1 MGLYKLCSHKGRL
14 RDRCDHL
21 WWGSFRGVRVSLSKW
36 ANRDVTLKTD
46 AQSVLDDV
54 RAAIRAGTFD
64 PRGQVVREITP
75 MTFREFAEIYKERHA
90 IAKGLSL
97 ARTIDWRL
105 RPLLERFGDWALADI
120 KTADVE
126 DFIADLRKPRI
137 VGREPV
143 PRSITAASV
152 NRTVELLR
160 HMMNWAVGRDYIDR
174 TPFRRGSETLIK
186 KLLEDNKRRRRL
198 SEDEEAK
205 LLAAAPLHLRAMII
219 AALDTGMRRGEMLAL
234 RFADIDWTRE
244 LIVLRGETT
253 KSRKTRMVPI
263 STERLRAVLAWL
275 RLDAEGE
282 PKPADTPIFSN
293 EIGEPLPH
301 FHDVWLRT
309 VLKAHGVRPRW
320 AAGHDYKGLSTECKA
335 TYRRI
340 DLRWHDLRHE
350 YASRLVERG
359 VPLAQVRD
367 LLGHASITTTERYD
381 TQKLENLQVAV
392 TRLERGLS
400 FSLDPASWTRAE
412 APAGRVQRIS
422 AMRPRKGPAAGPEA
436 SSPAPL
442 AGDSLSSFFQELGT
456 DAPTEATDEALAT
469 EAKQLSK
476 LKLGVWLGGRDSN
489 PDNVVQSHVSYR

>member
-14 RDRCDHL
+14 RDRCDHS
-21 WWGSFRGVRVSLSKW
+21 WWGSFRGARVSLSKW

-46 AQSVLDDV
+46 AQAVLEDV

-64 PRGQVVREITP
+64 PRGEIVREITP

-105 RPLLERFGDWALADI
+105 RPLLERFGDCALADI

-160 HMMNWAVGRDYIDR
+160 HMMNWAVAREYVDR

-186 KLLEDNKRRRRL
+186 RLHEDNQRRRRIT
-198 SEDEEAK
+198 DEEEAR
-205 LLAAAPLHLRAMII
+205 LLAAAPVHFRAMII
-219 AALDTGMRRGEMLAL
+219 AALDTGLRRGEMLAL
-234 RFADIDWTRE
+234 RFGDIDWDHD
-244 LIVLRGETT
+244 LIVLRGATT
-253 KSRKTRMVPI
+253 KSRKSRLVPI

-275 RLDAEGE
+275 RLDADGE
-282 PKPADTPIFSN
+282 PKADSTLVFSD
-293 EIGEPLPH
+293 EIGGRLPH
-301 FHDVWLRT
+301 WHDTWLRT
-309 VLKAHGVRPRW
+309 VLKAYGVKPTWSARLKYRGHSAESK
-320 AAGHDYKGLSTECKA
+320 AAYH
-335 TYRRI
+335 RI
-340 DLRWHDLRHE
+340 NLRWHDIRHE
-350 YASRLVERG
+350 YASRLVEQG

-381 TQKLENLQVAV
+381 NQKLENLQVAV
-392 TRLERGLS
+392 TKLERGLA
-400 FSLDPASWTRAE
+400 FSAEAASWTPAE
-412 APAGRVQRIS
+412 PPGGRLEAAS
-422 AMRPRKGPAAGPEA
+422 ARQPVTGPAVAQRSP
-436 SSPAPL
+436 SPAHL
-442 AGDSLSSFFQELGT
+442 AGDDLSSFFQELGS
-456 DAPTEATDEALAT
+456 DAPIRALG
-469 EAKQLSK
+469 QGSRRR
-476 LKLGVWLGGRDSN
+476 G
-489 PDNVVQSHVSYR
+489 